1 MTSRTTPRM
10 ASPAPRT
17 SRPGRR
23 LTVAAALSV
32 GVLALTACGSGSEAS
47 TGSQAS
53 GTAGGPVTLT
63 LATFNQFGYEDLI
76 TEYQAA
82 HPNVTITHKKAA
94 TSNEARDN
102 LNTRLAAGSGLSDI
116 EAVEVDWLPELM
128 QYSDKF
134 NDLKNADV
142 EGRWL
147 DWKAK
152 AATDAEGRLIGYGT
166 DSGPEAICY
175 RADLFKAAGL
185 PSERGEVAAL
195 LGTTW
200 DSYFAAGKQF
210 AATSKV
216 PWFDSLGATWQGM
229 INQEESTYENPD
241 GTVIA
246 TTNPV
251 VKATYDKVVKAGI
264 DDKLSARL
272 QQWSDD
278 WVASFQK
285 DGFATMLCPGWMVGV
300 IEGNAKGVKGWDV
313 ANTFPGG
320 GGNWGGSYLTVP
332 SQSKHPEEARALAA
346 WLTAPEQQIKAFKAV
361 GAFPS
366 QQAALDS
373 PDLASVKVA
382 FFNDAPTGE
391 IFADRAKAV
400 TVTPYKGP
408 KYFPINDA
416 MQQALTRI
424 EDGSSTPQQSWDK
437 FVADVQALG

>member
-1 MTSRTTPRM
+1 MKPPTT
-10 ASPAPRT
+10 
-17 SRPGRR
+17 R
-23 LTVAAALSV
+23 LKAAAILSI
-32 GVLALTACGSGSEAS
+32 GALALTACGSG
-47 TGSQAS
+47 GSPDDKGAP
-53 GTAGGPVTLT
+53 GDAGGSGQITLK

-76 TEYQAA
+76 TEYQKD
-82 HPNVTITHKKAA
+82 HPEIKITHKKAA

-134 NDLKNADV
+134 TDLKSADV

-152 AATDAEGRLIGYGT
+152 AATDTNGRLIGYGT

-175 RADLFKAAGL
+175 RADLFKKAGL
-185 PSERGEVAAL
+185 PTDRDEVANL
-195 LGTTW
+195 LGTSW

-210 AATSKV
+210 VAKSDV

-229 INQEESTYENPD
+229 INQVEQAYESPD
-241 GTVIA
+241 GEVIA
-246 TTNPV
+246 TTNPQV
-251 VKATYDKVVKAGI
+251 RQTYDAVVKAGI
-264 DDKLSARL
+264 DDKLSAKL
-272 QQWSDD
+272 QQWGDD
-278 WVASFQK
+278 WVSSFQHN
-285 DGFATMLCPGWMVGV
+285 GFATMLCPGWMVGV
-300 IEGNAKGVKGWDV
+300 IEGNAKGVEGWDV
-313 ANTFPGG
+313 ADTFPGG

-332 SQSKHPEEARALAA
+332 SQSEHPKEARDLAA

-366 QQAALDS
+366 QQAALES
-373 PDLASVKVA
+373 PDLASVTVP
-382 FFNDAPTGE
+382 FFNDAPTGK
-391 IFADRAKAV
+391 IFAERAKAV
-400 TVTPYKGP
+400 TITPFKGT

-424 EDGSSTPQQSWDK
+424 EDGSSTPQESWDK

>member
-1 MTSRTTPRM
+1 MTPRTL
-10 ASPAPRT
+10 RIQ
-17 SRPGRR
+17 
-23 LTVAAALSV
+23 
-32 GVLALTACGSGSEAS
+32 ALTAVSIGLLALSACSSGATADNSA
-47 TGSQAS
+47 A
-53 GTAGGPVTLT
+53 GTNGGKVTLT

-82 HPNVTITHKKAA
+82 HPNITIRHKKAA

-134 NDLKNADV
+134 ADLKSADTD
-142 EGRWL
+142 GRWL
-147 DWKAK
+147 EWKTK
-152 AATDAEGRLIGYGT
+152 AATDAKGRLIGYGT
-166 DSGPEAICY
+166 DIGPEAICY
-175 RADLFKAAGL
+175 RSDLFAKAGL
-185 PSERGEVAAL
+185 PTDRAAVATL
-195 LGTTW
+195 LGNTW

-210 AATSKV
+210 AAKSKV
-216 PWFDSLGATWQGM
+216 PWFDSMGATWQGM
-229 INQEESTYENPD
+229 INQVESSYEKPD

-246 TTNPV
+246 TTNPK
-251 VKATYDKVVKAGI
+251 VKETFDAVVKAGMT
-264 DDKLSARL
+264 DGLSGKL
-272 QQWSDD
+272 QQWGND
-278 WVASFQK
+278 WVASFQR

-300 IEGNAKGVKGWDV
+300 IEGNAKGVKGWDI

-332 SQSKHPEEARALAA
+332 TQSTHQAEAKAFAA
-346 WLTAPEQQIKAFKAV
+346 WLTAPEQQIKAFKKV

-366 QQAALDS
+366 QAAALGS

-382 FFNDAPTGE
+382 FFNNAPTGT
-391 IFADRAKAV
+391 IFAERAKAV
-400 TVTPYKGP
+400 TVAPFKGS

-424 EDGSSTPQQSWDK
+424 EDGSMTPAQSWER
-437 FVADVQALG
+437 FVADVKAL

>member
-1 MTSRTTPRM
+1 MTTRTT
-10 ASPAPRT
+10 
-17 SRPGRR
+17 R
-23 LTVAAALSV
+23 LQALAAIAVGLLTLS
-32 GVLALTACGSGSEAS
+32 ACGSSADADGSTSGS
-47 TGSQAS
+47 TGGAS
-53 GTAGGPVTLT
+53 APVTLK

-76 TEYQAA
+76 TEYMAA
-82 HPNVTITHKKAA
+82 HPNVTIEHKKAA

-134 NDLKNADV
+134 VDLTSADTA
-142 EGRWL
+142 GRWL
-147 DWKAK
+147 DWKTK
-152 AATDAEGRLIGYGT
+152 AATDGEGRLIGYGT
-166 DSGPEAICY
+166 DVGPEAICY
-175 RADLFKAAGL
+175 RGDLFKKAGL
-185 PSERGEVAAL
+185 PSDRDAVAQL
-195 LGTTW
+195 IGTTW
-200 DSYFAAGKQF
+200 ESYFAAGKQF
-210 AATSKV
+210 AAKSDV

-229 INQEESTYENPD
+229 VNQVETAYETPEGD
-241 GTVIA
+241 VIA
-246 TTNPV
+246 TTNPQ
-251 VKATYDKVVKAGI
+251 VKATYDAVVKAGI
-264 DDKLSARL
+264 TDGLSAKL

-278 WVASFQK
+278 WVASFQD

-332 SQSKHPEEARALAA
+332 TQSKHQAEAKALAA
-346 WLTAPEQQIKAFKAV
+346 WLTAPEQQIKAFKKV

-373 PDLASVKVA
+373 PDLASVTVP

-400 TVTPYKGP
+400 TVSPFKGP

-424 EDGSSTPQQSWDK
+424 EDGSATPEASWEK

>member
-1 MTSRTTPRM
+1 MTPRTL
-10 ASPAPRT
+10 RIQ
-17 SRPGRR
+17 
-23 LTVAAALSV
+23 
-32 GVLALTACGSGSEAS
+32 ALTAVSIGLLALSACNSGATADNSA
-47 TGSQAS
+47 A
-53 GTAGGPVTLT
+53 GTNGGKVTLT

-82 HPNVTITHKKAA
+82 HPNITIRHKKAA

-134 NDLKNADV
+134 TDLKNPDV

-147 DWKAK
+147 DWKTK
-152 AATDAEGRLIGYGT
+152 AATDKQGRLIGYGT

-229 INQEESTYENPD
+229 INQVESTYENPD

-246 TTNPV
+246 TTNPK
-251 VKATYDKVVKAGI
+251 VKETFDKVVKAGI

-278 WVASFQK
+278 WVASFKK

-320 GGNWGGSYLTVP
+320 GGNWG
-332 SQSKHPEEARALAA
+332 KHPEEARALAA
-346 WLTAPEQQIKAFKAV
+346 WLTAPEQQIKAFKKV

-382 FFNDAPTGE
+382 FFNDAPTGQ

-400 TVTPYKGP
+400 TVTPYKGT

-424 EDGSSTPQQSWDK
+424 EDGSSTPAASWDK

>member
-1 MTSRTTPRM
+1 M
-10 ASPAPRT
+10 
-17 SRPGRR
+17 SRPPIPV
-23 LTVAAALSV
+23 LAAVSV
-32 GVLALTACGSGSEAS
+32 GLLALAACSS
-47 TGSQAS
+47 TPDAAPAGATDTGNGKAGDSQ
-53 GTAGGPVTLT
+53 VTLT

-76 TEYQAA
+76 TEYQAS
-82 HPNVTITHKKAA
+82 HPNIKITHKKAA

-102 LNTRLAAGSGLSDI
+102 LNTRLAAGSGLADI
-116 EAVEVDWLPELM
+116 EAIEVDWLPELM

-134 NDLKNADV
+134 VDLKNADV
-142 EGRWL
+142 DGRWL

-152 AATDAEGRLIGYGT
+152 AATDSQGRLIGYGT

-175 RADLFKAAGL
+175 RADLFKKAGL
-185 PSERGEVAAL
+185 PSDRAAVAQL
-195 LGTTW
+195 LGNTW

-210 AATSKV
+210 AAKSKV
-216 PWFDSLGATWQGM
+216 PWFDSMGATYQGM
-229 INQEESTYENPD
+229 INQIESTYEQPD

-251 VKATYDKVVKAGI
+251 VKQTFDKVVQAGMT
-264 DDKLSARL
+264 DKLSAKL
-272 QQWSDD
+272 QQWGND

-332 SQSKHPEEARALAA
+332 TQSQHQKEARELAA

-366 QQAALDS
+366 QQAALTSD
-373 PDLASVKVA
+373 DLKSVKNE
-382 FFNDAPTGE
+382 FFANAPTGE
-391 IFADRAKAV
+391 IFAERAKAV
-400 TVTPYKGP
+400 TVSPFKGP
-408 KYFPINDA
+408 KYFQINDA

-424 EDGSSTPQQSWDK
+424 EDGSMNPQQSWDR

>member
-1 MTSRTTPRM
+1 MKPPTT
-10 ASPAPRT
+10 
-17 SRPGRR
+17 R
-23 LTVAAALSV
+23 LKAAAILSI
-32 GVLALTACGSGSEAS
+32 GALALTACGSGSPDDKAAAEPGG
-47 TGSQAS
+47 TGQI
-53 GTAGGPVTLT
+53 TLK

-76 TEYQAA
+76 TEYQKD
-82 HPNVTITHKKAA
+82 HPNIKITHKKAA

-134 NDLKNADV
+134 TDLKSADV

-147 DWKAK
+147 EWKTK
-152 AATDAEGRLIGYGT
+152 AATDSGGRLIGYGT

-175 RADLFKAAGL
+175 RADLFKKAGL
-185 PSERGEVAAL
+185 PSDRDEVATL
-195 LGTTW
+195 LGSSW
-200 DSYFAAGKQF
+200 DSYFAAGKKF
-210 AATSKV
+210 AAKSDV

-229 INQEESTYENPD
+229 INQVEQAYESPD
-241 GTVIA
+241 GQVVA
-246 TTNPV
+246 TTNPQV
-251 VKATYDKVVKAGI
+251 RETYDAVVKAGI
-264 DDKLSARL
+264 DDGLSAKL
-272 QQWSDD
+272 QQWGDD
-278 WVASFQK
+278 WVSSFQH

-300 IEGNAKGVKGWDV
+300 IEGNAKGVNGWDV

-332 SQSKHPEEARALAA
+332 SQSEHPKEAQQLAA

-366 QQAALDS
+366 QQSALES
-373 PDLASVKVA
+373 PDLASVTVP
-382 FFNDAPTGE
+382 FFNDAPTGK
-391 IFADRAKAV
+391 IFAERAKAV
-400 TVTPYKGP
+400 TVTPFKGT

-424 EDGSSTPQQSWDK
+424 EDGSNTPQQSWDK

>member
-1 MTSRTTPRM
+1 M
-10 ASPAPRT
+10 
-17 SRPGRR
+17 SRPHIPV
-23 LTVAAALSV
+23 LAAASAGL
-32 GVLALTACGSGSEAS
+32 LALAACSS
-47 TGSQAS
+47 TPDAAPAGATDTGNGKAGDSQVS
-53 GTAGGPVTLT
+53 LT

-76 TEYQAA
+76 TEYQSS
-82 HPNVTITHKKAA
+82 HPNIKITHKKAA

-102 LNTRLAAGSGLSDI
+102 LNTRLAAGSGLADI
-116 EAVEVDWLPELM
+116 EAIEVDWLPELM

-134 NDLKNADV
+134 VDLKNADV
-142 EGRWL
+142 DGRWL

-152 AATDAEGRLIGYGT
+152 AATDSQGRLIGYGT

-175 RADLFKAAGL
+175 RADLFKKAGL
-185 PSERGEVAAL
+185 PSDRAAVAQL
-195 LGTTW
+195 LGNTW

-210 AATSKV
+210 AAKSKV
-216 PWFDSLGATWQGM
+216 PWFDSMGATYQGM
-229 INQEESTYENPD
+229 INQIESTYEQPD

-251 VKATYDKVVKAGI
+251 VKQTFEKIVQAGMT
-264 DDKLSARL
+264 DKLSAKL
-272 QQWSDD
+272 QQWGND

-332 SQSKHPEEARALAA
+332 NQSQHQKEARELAA

-366 QQAALDS
+366 QQAALTSD
-373 PDLASVKVA
+373 DLKSVKNE
-382 FFNDAPTGE
+382 FFANAPTGE
-391 IFADRAKAV
+391 IFAERAKAV
-400 TVTPYKGP
+400 TVSPFKGP
-408 KYFPINDA
+408 KYFQINDA

-424 EDGSSTPQQSWDK
+424 EDGSMNPQQSWDR

>member
-1 MTSRTTPRM
+1 MKPPTT
-10 ASPAPRT
+10 
-17 SRPGRR
+17 R
-23 LTVAAALSV
+23 LKAAAILSV
-32 GVLALTACGSGSEAS
+32 GALALTGCGSGSPDDA
-47 TGSQAS
+47 AA
-53 GTAGGPVTLT
+53 AGGTGGTGQITLK

-76 TEYQAA
+76 TEYQNA
-82 HPNVTITHKKAA
+82 HPNIKITHKKAA

-102 LNTRLAAGSGLSDI
+102 LNTRLAAGSGLSDT

-134 NDLKNADV
+134 TDLKSADV

-147 DWKAK
+147 DWKTK
-152 AATDAEGRLIGYGT
+152 AATDTDGRLIGYGT

-175 RADLFKAAGL
+175 RADLFKKAGL
-185 PSERGEVAAL
+185 PTDRAEVATL

-210 AATSKV
+210 AANSKV
-216 PWFDSLGATWQGM
+216 PWFDSLGATWQGR
-229 INQEESTYENPD
+229 INHVEQAYESPD
-241 GTVIA
+241 GQVVA
-246 TTNPV
+246 TTNPQV
-251 VKATYDKVVKAGI
+251 RATYDAVVKAGI
-264 DDKLSARL
+264 TDGLSAKL
-272 QQWSDD
+272 QQWGDD
-278 WVASFQK
+278 WVASFQH

-300 IEGNAKGVKGWDV
+300 IEGNAKGVEGWDV
-313 ANTFPGG
+313 ADTFPGG

-332 SQSKHPEEARALAA
+332 SQSEHPKEARDLAA

-373 PDLASVKVA
+373 PDLASVTVP
-382 FFNDAPTGE
+382 FFNDAPTGK
-391 IFADRAKAV
+391 IFAERAKAV
-400 TVTPYKGP
+400 TITPYKGT

-424 EDGSSTPQQSWDK
+424 EDGSSTPQESWDK
-437 FVADVQALG
+437 FVADVQALS

>member
-1 MTSRTTPRM
+1 MKPPTT
-10 ASPAPRT
+10 
-17 SRPGRR
+17 R
-23 LTVAAALSV
+23 LKAAAILSI
-32 GVLALTACGSGSEAS
+32 GALALTACGSG
-47 TGSQAS
+47 GSPDDKGAP
-53 GTAGGPVTLT
+53 GDAGGAGQITLK

-76 TEYQAA
+76 TEYEKD
-82 HPNVTITHKKAA
+82 HPNIKITHKKAA

-134 NDLKNADV
+134 NDLKSADV

-147 DWKAK
+147 EWKTK
-152 AATDAEGRLIGYGT
+152 AATDSSGRLIGYGT

-175 RADLFKAAGL
+175 RADLFKKAGL
-185 PSERGEVAAL
+185 PSDRDEVANL
-195 LGTTW
+195 LGSSW

-210 AATSKV
+210 AAKSKV

-229 INQEESTYENPD
+229 INQVEQAYETPD
-241 GTVIA
+241 GKVIA
-246 TTNPV
+246 TSNPKV
-251 VKATYDKVVKAGI
+251 RETYDAVVKAGI
-264 DDKLSARL
+264 DDGLSAKL
-272 QQWSDD
+272 QQWGDD
-278 WVASFQK
+278 WVSSFQH
-285 DGFATMLCPGWMVGV
+285 DGFATMLCPGWMVGI
-300 IEGNAKGVKGWDV
+300 IEGNAKGVNGWDV

-332 SQSKHPEEARALAA
+332 SQSEHPKEAQALAA

-366 QQAALDS
+366 QQAALES
-373 PDLASVKVA
+373 PDLASVTVP
-382 FFNDAPTGE
+382 FFNDAPTGK
-391 IFADRAKAV
+391 IFAERAKAV
-400 TVTPYKGP
+400 TVSPFKGT

-424 EDGSSTPQQSWDK
+424 EDGSNTPQESWDK